1 METKLTT
8 FKLPVELHK
17 KLKEI
22 AAREGT
28 DMTTIL
34 LKELEEYV
42 KIHGDGNPVYSLE
55 KWIADSQFKS
65 YPALMD
71 PSRNWLD
78 YLSKCTKEEAEEIY
92 HKCTGIRESARNYF

>member
-42 KIHGDGNPVYSLE
+42 KVHGEGNPIFALT
-55 KWIADSQFKS
+55 KWIEEPKFKCH
-65 YPALMD
+65 PALMD

-78 YLSKCTKEEAEEIY
+78 YLSNCSKEEAEEIY
-92 HKCTGIRESARNYF
+92 HKATGIREHARNYF